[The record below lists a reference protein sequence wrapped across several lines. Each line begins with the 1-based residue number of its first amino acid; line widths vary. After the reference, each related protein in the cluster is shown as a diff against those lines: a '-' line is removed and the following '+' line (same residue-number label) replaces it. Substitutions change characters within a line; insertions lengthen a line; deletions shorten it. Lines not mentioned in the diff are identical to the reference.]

1 MKTKQRLSFL
11 IGFLLVAAGISAQ
24 PKAGSLFFTPH
35 VGFNVSTLLGH
46 ANVRVQ
52 YVWDDGLGAAS
63 NSQTLPKL
71 GICGGLDLEYQIKKK
86 WALSVGIAANELGVR
101 FKDFTFDD
109 HTMSNAY
116 INLFYINLPFL
127 VKYYANDWLV
137 LGVGLQPGYMLSK
150 KANADFS
157 RGGGYTVSS
166 SADDFHRFDLCVP
179 ISVSV
184 CSAERMFYELRCNL
198 GFYNLMQGDWIPF
211 PPTCLNESITLAVG
225 YRLRL

>member
-24 PKAGSLFFTPH
+24 PEVGSLFFTPH

-71 GICGGLDLEYQIKKK
+71 GISGGLDLEYQMKKK

-101 FKDFTFDD
+101 FKDFTFED

-116 INLFYINLPFL
+116 IGLFYCNLPFL
-127 VKYYANDWLV
+127 VKYYLNDWLV

-166 SADDFHRFDLCVP
+166 SADDFHRFDLSVP

-184 CSAERMFYELRCNL
+184 CSAKRMFYELRCNL
-198 GFYNLMQGDWIPF
+198 GIYNLMQGDWIPF

-225 YRLRL
+225 YRLKL

>member
-11 IGFLLVAAGISAQ
+11 IGFLLVAAGVSAQ
-24 PKAGSLFFTPH
+24 PEVGSLFFTPH

-71 GICGGLDLEYQIKKK
+71 GICGGLDLEYQMKKK

-101 FKDFTFDD
+101 FKDFTFED

-116 INLFYINLPFL
+116 INLFYINIPFL
-127 VKYYANDWLV
+127 VKYYLNDWLV

-198 GFYNLMQGDWIPF
+198 GIYNLMQGDWIPF

-225 YRLRL
+225 YRLQL